1 MDCNN
6 LKKYVSKTI
15 IIYFT
20 LFSIYL
26 VVSLLIIFLYH
37 VTQQLSANTNF
48 FYCLSV
54 VEESTPPVITSDGS
68 RYIPHHRIVHFDLKG
83 APPKLSYLKE
93 IFPMI
98 KNAGATAILIGM
110 NIIFK

>member
-1 MDCNN
+1 M
-6 LKKYVSKTI
+6 
-15 IIYFT
+15 
-20 LFSIYL
+20 
-26 VVSLLIIFLYH
+26 
-37 VTQQLSANTNF
+37 
-48 FYCLSV
+48 
-54 VEESTPPVITSDGS
+54 ITSDGS

-110 NIIFK
+110 NIIFKQSQASLKI